1 MSVWVK
7 RWRRMIRGEMNRVQ
21 KEAPVVRMT
30 SSARESTTSQGTP
43 REGELPELHRCALF
57 SLLFHPCR
65 YIQICKNGVCTDGS
79 LCPLYGIIYALRSL
93 LLYHEAQSEKR
104 QAEET
109 GNSSRGNVCG
119 FFSLCAC
126 VCLHP
131 CSAVSYSQWLQGP
144 WLTHTLMHAGAH
156 SSACCCQ
163 FHPPPLTSLFGCF
176 YLLWFQLRALS
187 NHTCRQL

>member
-43 REGELPELHRCALF
+43 REGELPELHRCSLF

-79 LCPLYGIIYALRSL
+79 LCPLYGIIYGLRSL
-93 LLYHEAQSEKR
+93 LLYHQAQSEKR

-119 FFSLCAC
+119 FFPCVHAC
-126 VCLHP
+126 V
-131 CSAVSYSQWLQGP
+131 S
-144 WLTHTLMHAGAH
+144 THALLFPIHSGYRDPDSHTHSCTQAH
-156 SSACCCQ
+156 TVLPVAAS
-163 FHPPPLTSLFGCF
+163 FIPLP
-176 YLLWFQLRALS
+176 
-187 NHTCRQL
+187 